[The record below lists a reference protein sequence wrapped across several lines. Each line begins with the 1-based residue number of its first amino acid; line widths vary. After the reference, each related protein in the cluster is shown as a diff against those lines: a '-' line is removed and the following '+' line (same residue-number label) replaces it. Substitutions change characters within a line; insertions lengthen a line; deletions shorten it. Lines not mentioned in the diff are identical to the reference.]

1 MACRAAVIGAVF
13 GALFAALFAAG
24 PAHAQGLEP
33 SGVWLTQAGDAKVRV
48 SKCGGGICGVI
59 VWLREPIDSATGK
72 PATDNKNPNPALAA
86 RPMISLPL
94 FSSMQPSGL
103 NRWSGEIYNADDGN
117 MYASHIALTDAGSLR
132 VEGCRD
138 EPSSRFRATYATIA
152 FNAVAAEA

>member
-1 MACRAAVIGAVF
+1 MACRFGFVALLLTALLAASGAK
-13 GALFAALFAAG
+13 AQSAG
-24 PAHAQGLEP
+24 EP
-33 SGVWLTQAGDAKVRV
+33 TGIWLTQAGDAKVKI

-86 RPMISLPL
+86 RPMIGLPL
-94 FSSMQPSGL
+94 FSSMQPSGP

-132 VEGCRD
+132 VEGCVGAICGGETWTRT
-138 EPSSRFRATYATIA
+138 R
-152 FNAVAAEA
+152 